1 MIEGEGRD
9 RRKVHIL
16 APVLH
21 SLFGTLFKNGEYV
34 RSWSL
39 ASLTPIFKKGD
50 AADLDNYRAIAVGSL
65 FGKLYAGLLDARL
78 SICAEKNHW
87 RAEGQAGFRVKK
99 STVDHVFILL
109 APSH

>member
-1 MIEGEGRD
+1 MAYVQKGAYVIEGEGRD

-50 AADLDNYRAIAVGSL
+50 ATDLDNYRAIAVVV
-65 FGKLYAGLLDARL
+65 
-78 SICAEKNHW
+78 
-87 RAEGQAGFRVKK
+87 GFI
-99 STVDHVFILL
+99 TGG
-109 APSH
+109 